1 MRQEPETAA
10 SPPAAAPATD
20 HATAAAPA
28 PPPAGDDA
36 ITARGLV
43 KRYGAIEAVRG
54 IDLDVR
60 RGEIFGF
67 LGPNGAGK
75 STTISILCT
84 LLKANAGTARVAGED
99 VSARPDAVRA
109 RIGLVFQDPSLDNQL
124 TARENLEFHAM
135 VYGVPRGER
144 RRRIEAVLATVGLSE
159 RAEALVMTFSG
170 GMKRRLEIAR
180 GMLHAPDVLFLD
192 EPTQG
197 LDPQTRARVWEH
209 LRDFRW
215 RTGTTI
221 FMTTHYMEEAESCER
236 IAIIDQ
242 GRIVALGTPEQ
253 LKAQVG
259 GDVVVVS
266 TDDDTRA
273 AAEIRERFGLA
284 AIADRGGLRIEVGDG
299 AGFVP
304 RLVRELAVTVRTVTV
319 RRPSLDDVFLKLT
332 GHAIRD
338 ESADP
343 MAQLRAVAQRFQGGR
358 R

>member
-1 MRQEPETAA
+1 MRELAPA
-10 SPPAAAPATD
+10 PAAAGI
-20 HATAAAPA
+20 A
-28 PPPAGDDA
+28 PPPPSAGGDV
-36 ITARGLV
+36 ITVRGLV
-43 KRYGAIEAVRG
+43 KRYGAVEAVRG
-54 IDLDVR
+54 IDLDVH

-84 LLKANAGTARVAGED
+84 LLKPNAGTAVVAGED
-99 VSARPDAVRA
+99 VSARPDAVRS

-124 TARENLEFHAM
+124 TARENLGFHAM

-144 RRRIEAVLATVGLSE
+144 RRRIDAVLETVGLAE

-180 GMLHAPDVLFLD
+180 GMLHAPEVLFLD

-197 LDPQTRARVWEH
+197 LDPQTRARVWDH
-209 LRDFRW
+209 LREFRR
-215 RTGTTI
+215 RTGTTV
-221 FMTTHYMEEAESCER
+221 FMTTHYMEEAESCDR
-236 IAIIDQ
+236 IAIIDL

-253 LKAQVG
+253 LKGQVG
-259 GDVVVVS
+259 GDVVVVG
-266 TDDDTRA
+266 TDDNARA

-284 AIADRGGLRIEVGDG
+284 AIADQGALHVEARGGAELL
-299 AGFVP
+299 P
-304 RLVRELAVTVRTVTV
+304 RLIRELSVTVRTATV

-332 GHAIRD
+332 GRTIRD

-343 MAQLRAVAQRFQGGR
+343 MAQLRAVAQRFRGGR